1 MSPHPD
7 DKRRYP
13 VERVQVILRASDP
26 VSHAGLAS
34 FLMSRPEL
42 SLLPASDRSEAQV
55 LVFACGKLTQDAVM
69 TLRRAAA
76 DDGLPVV
83 LVISE
88 ITESD
93 LLVAVECRTVAI
105 LPRTAVTGDRL
116 VHSVLAAAA
125 GGGVMPPAL
134 VGQLL
139 KHIERLQREVLAP
152 SGLTPREID
161 VLRLMADG
169 LDTNEIAGEL
179 CYSERTVK
187 GVIYGVTHRLKLRN
201 RSHAVA
207 YALRAGMI

>member
-1 MSPHPD
+1 
-7 DKRRYP
+7 

-26 VSHAGLAS
+26 VSHAGLVS
-34 FLMSRPEL
+34 FLLSRPEL
-42 SLLPASDRSEAQV
+42 TLLPAVDHGEAKV
-55 LVFACGKLTQDAVM
+55 LVFACGKLTPDAVM
-69 TLRRAAA
+69 KLRRSAAES
-76 DDGLPVV
+76 GLPVV
-83 LVISE
+83 LVINE

-93 LLVAVECRTVAI
+93 LFVAVECRTVAI
-105 LPRTAVTGDRL
+105 LPRASVTGDRL

-125 GGGVMPPAL
+125 GGGVMPPNL
-134 VGQLL
+134 IGQLL
-139 KHIERLQREVLAP
+139 KHIERLHREVRAP
-152 SGLTPREID
+152 GGLTPREID

-187 GVIYGVTHRLKLRN
+187 GVIYGVTHRLNLRN